1 MASTFSCDTVHV
13 NLVSSGLVV
22 PVLQDMMEIG
32 NPDDHASG
40 DSFGVPGKRTNT
52 LTLAEQTA
60 HFSLWAALKSP
71 LVIGVSI
78 ILLHSADSSLDR
90 SSLQYDCNLTTSCQV
105 V

>member
-1 MASTFSCDTVHV
+1 MIA
-13 NLVSSGLVV
+13 
-22 PVLQDMMEIG
+22 VLQDMMEVG

-78 ILLHSADSSLDR
+78 TVLHLAYKSLDR
-90 SSLQYDCNLTTSCQV
+90 SSL
-105 V
+105 